1 MDRREQEVEMLT
13 RPKRFKD
20 ADDAA
25 EYLEVHEQAV
35 REHREEQRTVEA
47 AERYTNSPEATEN
60 RHKLAALSLASVA
73 RRFRSSAAGYRRK
86 ASDKLDGRSWDAPLP
101 DAEFLEFVRAAD
113 RLILDSERADKLDNL
128 AKREARKAK
137 AAVVAES
144 RVYSAKSDHS
154 YYLDLAEIAS
164 PSGELDRTAR
174 AQERMARYSDELRY
188 HVARRDKEGKRVL
201 RILREAAR
209 QEDEV
214 VHRQAYS
221 QTESRALTT
230 GGGATASA
238 SGGGAAAF
246 VSPYWLLESWA
257 PFRGVY
263 RTFADQ
269 CAAWPLPE
277 WGMQVY
283 VPYFSTTDSAAQQTE
298 GSAVTETDPT
308 TALQGAQLQTVTGQV
323 IVTQQLHERGFTGGG
338 SFDRVMG
345 RQLAQ
350 QLDEKLDLY
359 VLNQVITNAPAAIND
374 ATVPALAT
382 FIPNLYADTAKARE
396 QLTDTAGVRLRPTH
410 LFSTSDLYSY
420 VTRQFDNA
428 TAPGRPIVVPMFAP
442 GFPIA
447 ANADD
452 GPQGDAARP
461 KWARFTGTVMPGG
474 VLWFTD
480 DNIPASGSNTQ
491 IIVSAP
497 DQAVDVVEGDPVLS
511 VFEQTV
517 AGSLEVVV
525 NLRAYVCAITRHA
538 SGSATIGGNAYP
550 TSLV

>member
-1 MDRREQEVEMLT
+1 MDRYEQEAERLT

-20 ADDAA
+20 AADAA

-35 REHREEQRTVEA
+35 REHREEQRAVEA
-47 AERYTNSPEATEN
+47 AERYTNSPEAKQN
-60 RHKLAALSLASVA
+60 KHALAALSLASVA

-86 ASDKLDGRSWDAPLP
+86 ASDKLDGRAWDAPLP
-101 DAEFLEFVRAAD
+101 DREFHEFVQAAD
-113 RLILDSERADKLDNL
+113 RLLLDSKRADALTRM
-128 AKREARKAK
+128 AKREARKAE
-137 AAVVAES
+137 AAVVAEP

-154 YYLDLAEIAS
+154 YYLDLVEIAS

-174 AQERMARYSDELRY
+174 AQERMERYGAELAY
-188 HVARRDKEGKRVL
+188 HMRRKDREGKRAA
-201 RILREAAR
+201 RILREVTR
-209 QEDEV
+209 QPDET
-214 VHRQAYS
+214 VHRRTFAES
-221 QTESRALTT
+221 ESRALTT

-246 VSPYWLLESWA
+246 VSPYFILQDWA

-269 CAAWPLPE
+269 CHPWPLPP
-277 WGMQVY
+277 WGMDVY
-283 VPYFSTTDSAAQQTE
+283 IPYFSTTNSAAQQTE

-323 IVTQQLHERGFTGGG
+323 IVTQQLHERGFTGGD
-338 SFDRVMG
+338 SFDKVMG
-345 RQLAQ
+345 RELQ
-350 QLDEKLDLY
+350 QRLDEKTDVY
-359 VLNQVITNAPAAIND
+359 VLNQVIAGGGSVADN
-374 ATVPALAT
+374 TVPALAT
-382 FIPNLYADTAKARE
+382 FIPNLYADIAKGRE
-396 QLTDTAGVRLRPTH
+396 VLTDTAGVRLRPTH
-410 LFSTSDLYSY
+410 LFTTSDLYSY

-447 ANADD
+447 SGADD
-452 GPQGDAARP
+452 GPQSDRARP

-525 NLRAYVCAITRHA
+525 NVRAYVCAITRHA

>member
-1 MDRREQEVEMLT
+1 MDPIDQRLARLT
-13 RPKRFKD
+13 HTKPFRD
-20 ADDAA
+20 TADAA
-25 EYLEVHEQAV
+25 EYLEIHEQAV
-35 REHREEQRTVEA
+35 REQREHQRAVEA
-47 AERYTNSPEATEN
+47 AERYAGSPQAKEN
-60 RHKLAALSLASVA
+60 RHRLAALSLASIA
-73 RRFRSSAAGYRRK
+73 RRFRSSATGYARR
-86 ASDKLDGRSWDAPLP
+86 ASDKLAGRDWDTPLP
-101 DAEFLEFVRAAD
+101 PSEFQAFCQAAD
-113 RLILDSERADKLDNL
+113 RLILDSARADALDRM
-128 AKREARKAK
+128 AKREAKKAE
-137 AAVVAES
+137 AAVVKEP
-144 RVYSAKSDHS
+144 RVYGPKSDHS
-154 YYLDLAEIAS
+154 YYADLAEIAS
-164 PSGELDRTAR
+164 PSGELDKTAR
-174 AQERMARYSDELRY
+174 AQERMTRYSDELRY

-201 RILREAAR
+201 RILRKAAR

-221 QTESRALTT
+221 QSESRALTT

-246 VSPYWLLESWA
+246 VSPYLILQDWA
-257 PFRGVY
+257 PFRGIY

-269 CAAWPLPE
+269 CHPWPLPE
-277 WGMQVY
+277 WGMDVY
-283 VPYFSTTDSAAQQTE
+283 VPYFSTTDAAAQQTE

-323 IVTQQLHERGFTGGG
+323 IITQQLHERGFTGGG
-338 SFDRVMG
+338 SFDKVMG
-345 RQLAQ
+345 RQLQQ

-382 FIPNLYADTAKARE
+382 FIPNFYADGAKARE

-410 LFSTSDLYSY
+410 LFTTTDLYSY

-447 ANADD
+447 SGADD
-452 GPQGDAARP
+452 GPQSDKDRP

-480 DNIPASGSNTQ
+480 DNIPASGSKLRSS
-491 IIVSAP
+491 SAHRTRP
-497 DQAVDVVEGDPVLS
+497 SMWSKAIRCSRCLS
-511 VFEQTV
+511 RP
-517 AGSLEVVV
+517 S
-525 NLRAYVCAITRHA
+525 RAP
-538 SGSATIGGNAYP
+538 SKSW
-550 TSLV
+550 